1 MKYTKPYSELE
12 EFKLV
17 DVITTSGGETGG
29 EIGGGNDGDLP
40 PDFS

>member
-12 EFKLV
+12 EFKIV
-17 DVITTSGGETGG
+17 DVITTS
-29 EIGGGNDGDLP
+29 GNDGDLP

>member
-17 DVITTSGGETGG
+17 DVITTSGGDF
-29 EIGGGNDGDLP
+29 GGNDGDLP

>member
-12 EFKLV
+12 EFKVV
-17 DVITTSGGETGG
+17 DVITTSGG